1 MGDIS
6 DLKVIY
12 DKLDKLDKIKY
23 MVSGE
28 DSVGDAIMDVMDEI
42 YWKLPEEEK

>member
-12 DKLDKLDKIKY
+12 DKLDKIKD